1 LLVKVRVGKRGTIV
15 IPKEVRER
23 LGISEGMILDL
34 SVEKDKV
41 VLRIRDLWIDLR
53 NRGRKLKVN
62 IDEAEKELDEAD
74 ELWLKR
80 LDR

>member
-1 LLVKVRVGKRGTIV
+1 MLVKVRVGKRGTIV
-15 IPKEVRER
+15 IPKEIRER

-34 SVEKDKV
+34 SAEKDKV

-53 NRGRKLKVN
+53 NRGKKLKVN